1 MPLRRCACCGL
12 PAAQETQCT
21 TCEAPQKQH
30 DETVEPMLYGE
41 PLAVVVCALL
51 EVGRGH
57 TGRGQELVAAW
68 RTGGS
73 KALTA
78 ASFDALAQ
86 ARCARMTGTHTQKKR
101 PLLHLTGEPL
111 GPAGSPLVHANRVAA
126 AWLLE
131 GENRHAPESYA
142 LLYERFFVETCF
154 DDPEQA
160 GLRAC
165 SSRALAL
172 ALVLALA
179 LALALALVL
188 ALALTLAL
196 FLTTHHSTFTL
207 TPSSSRTSGCSR
219 RQGCAATTP
228 ASRRAPTTAPR
239 AAPWPSHGATSSCCA
254 RSRHARAAW
263 PPRRRR

>member
-101 PLLHLTGEPL
+101 PLLH
-111 GPAGSPLVHANRVAA
+111 VHR
-126 AWLLE
+126 
-131 GENRHAPESYA
+131 PA
-142 LLYERFFVETCF
+142 LLTP
-154 DDPEQA
+154 D
-160 GLRAC
+160 
-165 SSRALAL
+165 SSRASRSAQPARRSCTPTAL
-172 ALVLALA
+172 RRRGSSKARTGTRRRATRCCTSA
-179 LALALALVL
+179 
-188 ALALTLAL
+188 
-196 FLTTHHSTFTL
+196 
-207 TPSSSRTSGCSR
+207 SSSR
-219 RQGCAATTP
+219 P
-228 ASRRAPTTAPR
+228 ASTIPSRLGSEHALLAP
-239 AAPWPSHGATSSCCA
+239 
-254 RSRHARAAW
+254 
-263 PPRRRR
+263 